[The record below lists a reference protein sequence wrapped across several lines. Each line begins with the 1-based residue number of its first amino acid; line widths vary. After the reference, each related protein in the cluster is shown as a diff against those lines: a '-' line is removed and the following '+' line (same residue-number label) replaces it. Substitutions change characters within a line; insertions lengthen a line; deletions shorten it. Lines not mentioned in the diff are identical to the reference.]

1 MFTQY
6 GEPEI
11 RASEHKKCFYCGD
24 DLPAKNKEH
33 IFNSSWGGSH
43 KTGEL
48 ICNKCN
54 SAFSEEEVDSAFFEY
69 TRSVMNAWAFIGERH
84 NEIPKIPLNDGYI
97 LDAMGQLK
105 LNGPKV
111 EEEFQPDGSYKI
123 GFSFN
128 SKGEARRLFLDGN
141 EVAYLGRS
149 LTKDEKQDF
158 RQLIAQTDF
167 HIEDAKPQTVS
178 VNIDLRKQ
186 YRSAAHTILKCLAL
200 YAPDSVRS
208 DLTHEVRS
216 FARYDQGSWLNF
228 AVEAHPYISLV
239 DKAANVLNV
248 FRVRYNTVEIYWSSL
263 LKKII
268 GVMTLLDRV
277 KRAVVI
283 AEDYTGPDAVLSV
296 VEDTYGTKK
305 TPKAVFVELD
315 SNLSPLP
322 LINIKKF
329 PHSLETY
336 KFFNNELSSLSSI
349 YYPIDSIASRLISG
363 IEKIGKNA
371 PKLNEQSLEE
381 CINLFVD
388 FAVNLGKLVGTS
400 LDSQETRSK
409 VLNYGFST
417 LAQKHM
423 ERSWEDTEVSS
434 IMAATLEMLITDS

>member
-1 MFTQY
+1 MFTKF

-11 RASEHKKCFYCGD
+11 RASQHKKCFYCGN

-48 ICNKCN
+48 ICNECN
-54 SAFSEEEVDSAFFEY
+54 SAFSQEEVDSAFLVY
-69 TRSVMNAWAFIGERH
+69 TTSVMNAWAFKGERH
-84 NEIPKIPLNDGYI
+84 KEVPKIIPNDDYI
-97 LDAMGQLK
+97 LDARGQLK
-105 LNGPKV
+105 LNSPKV

-128 SKGEARRLFLDGN
+128 SKGEARRWFLDGN
-141 EVAYLGRS
+141 GVEAYLGRS
-149 LTKDEKQDF
+149 LTEDEKQYF

-167 HIEDAKPQTVS
+167 HIEDAKPQAVS
-178 VNIDLRKQ
+178 VGIDLRKQ
-186 YRSAAHTILKCLAL
+186 YRSAAHTILKCLGL
-200 YAPDSVRS
+200 YTPDSVRS
-208 DLTHEVRS
+208 DLMHEVRS

-228 AVEAHPYISLV
+228 AVEAHPYFSLV
-239 DKAANVLNV
+239 DQATNV

-268 GVMTLLDRV
+268 GVITLLDRV

-283 AEDYTGPDAVLSV
+283 AEDYTGPDAILSV
-296 VEDTYGTKK
+296 VEDTYSTKK

-315 SNLSPLP
+315 SNLPPLP

-329 PHSLETY
+329 SHSIETFN
-336 KFFNNELSSLSSI
+336 FFYYELSSLLSI
-349 YYPIDSIASRLISG
+349 YYPIDSLSSRLISG
-363 IEKIGKNA
+363 IEKIGEKV

-400 LDSQETRSK
+400 LDSQEARSK
-409 VLNYGFST
+409 VLNYGFSI

-423 ERSWEDTEVSS
+423 EKSWKDTEVSS
-434 IMAATLEMLITDS
+434 IMEATLKMLVTDFQ